1 MKRLSAFLLFAFL
14 ASLVLTIPAPAA
26 DLQEGWYVR
35 VSSVHIW
42 QYDQLN
48 DPFIRDEGD
57 FYDTPP
63 GQYGPFQVSDGTY
76 HSTIDRWV
84 SVPSAISAGPGDS
97 LVMPLTFGMTL
108 GEPIAY
114 LGFYWETNYDP
125 SQMRLEFWQENY
137 YTSVQELLWAQ
148 TLSSYRYGGATPLTD
163 ATYEGQ
169 FFVKIAVI
177 PEPSSMIIFSAGLGI
192 LSALRRRRT

>member
-1 MKRLSAFLLFAFL
+1 MRKLSVFLLFAVL
-14 ASLVLTIPAPAA
+14 VSLVLAIPAPAA
-26 DLQEGWYVR
+26 NLQAGWYVR

-48 DPFIRDEGD
+48 SPFIRDEGN

-76 HSTIDRWV
+76 HSPIDRWV
-84 SVPSAISAGPGDS
+84 SVPATVSAGPGDS
-97 LVMPLTFGMTL
+97 LIMPLTFGMTL

-114 LGFYWETNYDP
+114 LSFYWETNYDP
-125 SQMRLEFWQENY
+125 SQMRLEFWRQNY

-148 TLSSYRYGGATPLTD
+148 TLSGYRYGGATALTN
-163 ATYEGQ
+163 ATYDSQ
-169 FFVKIAVI
+169 YFVKVAVI

-192 LSALRRRRT
+192 LLALRRRRT